1 MILISGSKVII
12 IVYNYLI
19 VMIMYDCWSLSCLVR
34 WMVWLMVY
42 YCFIVM
48 IVSVKIDN
56 FDENIVKNFVVWYFF
71 LFCYV
76 MVKLK
81 YLLRLWIFMVVNSN
95 RYIFIKKFVNVKL
108 YMRNF
113 VIVIFLWFDSKII
126 SMIMLF
132 IRVVYIIS

>member
-1 MILISGSKVII
+1 MIRGNKVII

>member
-1 MILISGSKVII
+1 MIRGSKVII

-113 VIVIFLWFDSKII
+113 VIVIFLWFDSRII
-126 SMIMLF
+126 SMMMLF

>member
-1 MILISGSKVII
+1 MILIRGSKVII

>member
-1 MILISGSKVII
+1 MIRGSKVII

-113 VIVIFLWFDSKII
+113 VIVIFLWFDSRII

>member
-1 MILISGSKVII
+1 MIRGSKVII

-126 SMIMLF
+126 RMMMLF

>member
-1 MILISGSKVII
+1 MIRGSKVII

-113 VIVIFLWFDSKII
+113 VIVIFLWFDSRII
-126 SMIMLF
+126 RMMMLF

>member
-1 MILISGSKVII
+1 MIRGSKVII

-126 SMIMLF
+126 RMMILF

>member
-1 MILISGSKVII
+1 MIRGSKVII

-19 VMIMYDCWSLSCLVR
+19 VMIMYDCWSFNCLVR

-126 SMIMLF
+126 RMMMLF

>member
-1 MILISGSKVII
+1 MIRGSKVII

-126 SMIMLF
+126 SMMMLF

>member
-1 MILISGSKVII
+1 MIRGSKVII

-19 VMIMYDCWSLSCLVR
+19 VMIMYDCWSFSCLVR

-126 SMIMLF
+126 SMMMLF

>member
-1 MILISGSKVII
+1 MIRGSKVII

-126 SMIMLF
+126 SMIILF

>member
-1 MILISGSKVII
+1 MIRGSKVII

>member
-1 MILISGSKVII
+1 MIRGSKVII

-19 VMIMYDCWSLSCLVR
+19 VMIMYDCWSLSCLVK

>member
-1 MILISGSKVII
+1 MIRGSKVII

-19 VMIMYDCWSLSCLVR
+19 VMIMYDCWSLSCLVK

-126 SMIMLF
+126 SMMMLF